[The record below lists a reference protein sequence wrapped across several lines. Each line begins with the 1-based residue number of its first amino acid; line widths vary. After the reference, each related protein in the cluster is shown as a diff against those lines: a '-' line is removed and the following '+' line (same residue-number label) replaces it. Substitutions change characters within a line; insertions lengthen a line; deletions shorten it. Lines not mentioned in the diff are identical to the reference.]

1 MFWQCFHYPPCP
13 DCDARLRTDRR
24 ARRLTLRILSELALW
39 EEQSS
44 CDRSNH
50 ASNPQ
55 MARAE
60 LLQDV
65 LVSVVL
71 VCVCALPISEQATVM
86 TSIHSEEL
94 KSASL
99 GKNETACFVYHMDE
113 ATTKQVVYWE
123 KARLLV
129 KLDPCSGTPHLKVSG
144 PLSASARV
152 YGCPSDGHHVNWEFQ
167 SELARN
173 DLRARNEPVPA

>member
-1 MFWQCFHYPPCP
+1 
-13 DCDARLRTDRR
+13 
-24 ARRLTLRILSELALW
+24 
-39 EEQSS
+39 
-44 CDRSNH
+44 
-50 ASNPQ
+50 

-113 ATTKQVVYWE
+113 ATTKQVIRAPTRSSYALFVRDLIFHTVPG
-123 KARLLV
+123 RLLGEGTA
-129 KLDPCSGTPHLKVSG
+129 SGQT
-144 PLSASARV
+144 
-152 YGCPSDGHHVNWEFQ
+152 
-167 SELARN
+167 
-173 DLRARNEPVPA
+173 